1 MDSPLVVSLVVTGI
15 GMLMLFLALAFLCGL
30 MYLVTAITRDRPGGE
45 VGEYRSVEGGARGGV
60 GVEEQRAMRRRAA
73 VIGVAL
79 ARAEQEL
86 STIGA
91 PETGTAVS
99 AWRTLHHQRQLMLN
113 LRGRRGR

>member
-30 MYLVTAITRDRPGGE
+30 MYLMTAVIRDRPEGGT
-45 VGEYRSVEGGARGGV
+45 GEYGGVEGGECGSV
-60 GVEEQRAMRRRAA
+60 GVEERRAMRRKAA

-91 PETGTAVS
+91 PETGAAFS
-99 AWRTLHHQRQLMLN
+99 AWRTLHHQRQLTLN
-113 LRGRRGR
+113 LRARKGR